1 MELNLKRPLLF
12 FDIESTGLN
21 IVTESIIEL
30 SFVKVFPDG
39 EQRVKTW
46 KIRPWDYE
54 NHCQRP
60 ITPGASEV
68 NGVKDEDL
76 ADCPRFIEVVDEVV
90 EWLQDSDL
98 AGYNSAKFDLPMLAE
113 EIERV
118 RAYCAR
124 RLKDRTAS
132 PEAREKARQ
141 KMARIDINLHDKQM
155 VDVQTIYHMM
165 EPRNLK
171 AAYRFYCGG
180 KDFDN
185 AHTAEADT
193 VATYEVLKGQL
204 DMYGDQLKNDVTWL
218 AGFGGRSKAVDYAAR
233 LIMDEKS
240 GEPVISFGKHKG
252 KTARE
257 VFQTEPGYF
266 SWIEQGEFTL
276 DTKRQF
282 ALLREKFE
290 AERRKPLG
298 AEELGNSAPKNSA
311 ISPTSSTRNGKDKPL
326 KPRRHAT
333 GRPHSMRIRSRLFR
347 SYCRTSWRRLYCG
360 YSCRWH
366 APSRHRRPIRSHP
379 PSSGGCPSGSSKSL
393 HIPYHSGAPGKKN
406 SSGGSSGAW
415 VICL

>member
-1 MELNLKRPLLF
+1 MELNLKRSLIF

-298 AEELGNSAPKNSA
+298 AEELGNFA
-311 ISPTSSTRNGKDKPL
+311 D
-326 KPRRHAT
+326 
-333 GRPHSMRIRSRLFR
+333 LFNQK
-347 SYCRTSWRRLYCG
+347 WKG
-360 YSCRWH
+360 
-366 APSRHRRPIRSHP
+366 
-379 PSSGGCPSGSSKSL
+379 
-393 HIPYHSGAPGKKN
+393 
-406 SSGGSSGAW
+406 
-415 VICL
+415 